1 MSKKYVIEIRPEYE
15 DSFKGLMLLG
25 AKDSNLFVDTVAVE
39 DLEELNSDYI
49 NEHFGDLQETA
60 YQKGFDDAH
69 RISEEEYQRGL
80 EEGKKAT
87 WGLVADASSAE
98 YQKGLNEAWE
108 CARKLFSSMADS
120 DIEKAFPTEW
130 NNGGFNALINLQPQ
144 EAIEKLKAYEKK
156 QSDKIKVGDEVFNIP
171 TKTKGILLE
180 PETEHLLATVIVPSL
195 RWRTINIRHANLK
208 KTGKHYDIEK
218 LLEAM
223 KA

>member
-1 MSKKYVIEIRPEYE
+1 MSRYIIDTDKHMSQFGGIIMTTVSGLE
-15 DSFKGLMLLG
+15 DADKAL
-25 AKDSNLFVDTVAVE
+25 E
-39 DLEELNSDYI
+39 D
-49 NEHFGDLQETA
+49 A
-60 YQKGFDDAH
+60 
-69 RISEEEYQRGL
+69 YQRGIK
-80 EEGKKAT
+80 EGKKAT

-144 EAIEKLKAYEKK
+144 EVIEKLKAYEKK

-180 PETEHLLATVIVPSL
+180 PETEHLLATVIVPGL

-223 KA
+223 KHD